1 MKTLR
6 AATWPFAGCLVL
18 LLTLACQEDDPAGP
32 HSPPLPTI
40 SFLQPELTVREPA
53 GVDSGVEV
61 AILRSDPAPSARV
74 KLALRFLTADGQD
87 CRLPDPWVRFGA
99 GDDTAWTRLEL
110 VPDTLREE
118 EERLALV
125 LDSLPPEYVRG
136 ARAELMLRLRDRAAP
151 AGPAISFLQ
160 PQIVLREG
168 AADLPYAGIRIPIVR
183 SGGEEAVNVPVE
195 LQPLTTEPRELLD
208 MRLDAGFAAG
218 ADTSWVLLV
227 SNPDADVEGVE
238 QAVLSLGALP
248 AGYSPGWWPQVD
260 IRLEDVPVHTV
271 PFPAAWPLDV
281 GDSWTF
287 QDDWLYCAEDAGCRS
302 SDFDR
307 LGNVTAEV
315 TERVRY
321 RGREYIALEFVF
333 DNSPWPSRRSL
344 YFTTAG
350 DSLYFVPASDTLRIP
365 EELRAGFPWLLA
377 VFGQEEIVERTYYRV
392 PAPPGSG
399 ITFSGR
405 QAPGA
410 ARAVP
415 AGAWDRTL
423 RVEYRRYREYFDWY
437 DEGESWAFD
446 LAAEV
451 GPVRLWYER
460 YDEGVFWDSIVG
472 VASLTRY
479 NIRP

>member
-1 MKTLR
+1 
-6 AATWPFAGCLVL
+6 
-18 LLTLACQEDDPAGP
+18 
-32 HSPPLPTI
+32 
-40 SFLQPELTVREPA
+40 
-53 GVDSGVEV
+53 
-61 AILRSDPAPSARV
+61 
-74 KLALRFLTADGQD
+74 
-87 CRLPDPWVRFGA
+87 
-99 GDDTAWTRLEL
+99 
-110 VPDTLREE
+110 
-118 EERLALV
+118 
-125 LDSLPPEYVRG
+125 
-136 ARAELMLRLRDRAAP
+136 
-151 AGPAISFLQ
+151 
-160 PQIVLREG
+160 
-168 AADLPYAGIRIPIVR
+168 
-183 SGGEEAVNVPVE
+183 VNVPVE
-195 LQPLTTEPRELLD
+195 LQRLTTEPGELSD
-208 MRLDAGFAAG
+208 IRLDAGFAAG

-287 QDDWLYCAEDAGCRS
+287 QDYWMYCAEDAGCES
-302 SDFDR
+302 AEDFR
-307 LGNVTAEV
+307 LGDVTAEV

-321 RGREYIALEFVF
+321 RGREYIALEIVF
-333 DNSPWPSRRSL
+333 DNSPWASRRSFF
-344 YFTTAG
+344 FTTAG

-392 PAPPGSG
+392 PNRSGSG

-415 AGAWDRTL
+415 AGAWVRTL
-423 RVEYRRYREYFDWY
+423 RVEYSRYREYLDWD

-446 LAAEV
+446 LVAEV
-451 GPVRLWYER
+451 GPVWLGHSR
-460 YDEGVFWDSIVG
+460 YAEGVSSPSIANA
-472 VASLTRY
+472 ASLTRY
-479 NIRP
+479 SIRP